1 MASSVLGK
9 RQRSTV
15 DLEESLPLRSGS
27 KRRARTP
34 RIHEED
40 SNGSSSSIQ
49 RQPSTRLRSRVIVDS
64 CDPPPG
70 NQINA
75 KISTG
80 GNSRSKRNVRNS
92 NSTLSPSKSETLLK
106 PTKPLD
112 TENVPAVVEFRTPQS
127 KRFRDALANSPP
139 VTPKHRVQ
147 IVGKSLTPR
156 TPRNGATPTTT
167 TTTTVYTPARQMF
180 ARSANPGRLI
190 GREKERAELSSFIEN
205 GMKSRKGGCIYVSGP
220 PGTGKSATIEEVCR
234 DLNVTSVVKTAH
246 VNCVSMRVARDIYGK
261 LVESLCDESD
271 VFSMSE
277 TEKLKSMFV
286 PAKKSADLYLVTL
299 DEIDHLLTAD
309 PEVLYTLF
317 EWSLHSK
324 SHLLLIGIANALDL
338 TDRFLPRL
346 KASNLKP
353 ILLPFLP
360 YSAAQIANVITTR
373 LRSLLSDCDTDS
385 SGDYVPFVQ
394 PAAVQL
400 CAKKVASQTGDLRK
414 AFDLV
419 KRAIDVIEQ
428 ETQNKLEKENVPESP
443 SKSALAENINLSSPP
458 KTPAPKRTLANAYTA
473 LTAPRA
479 SIAHVAR
486 ITAAVFGQGTT
497 QRLQGLNLQQKAAL
511 CALVALDRK
520 RRSSEIYATPSRSRV
535 NAPTV
540 RELFDAYCS
549 LCRSDNVLH
558 PLTATEFK
566 DVVGSLET
574 LGLVGEFQGRGRG
587 GTIAGG
593 SGILRT
599 PSKSGSSASTPSRG
613 SDEKGLACFVTEKE
627 IVNQIT
633 GPGEAILKALIAG
646 DCL

>member
-1 MASSVLGK
+1 
-9 RQRSTV
+9 
-15 DLEESLPLRSGS
+15 
-27 KRRARTP
+27 
-34 RIHEED
+34 
-40 SNGSSSSIQ
+40 
-49 RQPSTRLRSRVIVDS
+49 
-64 CDPPPG
+64 
-70 NQINA
+70 
-75 KISTG
+75 
-80 GNSRSKRNVRNS
+80 
-92 NSTLSPSKSETLLK
+92 
-106 PTKPLD
+106 
-112 TENVPAVVEFRTPQS
+112 
-127 KRFRDALANSPP
+127 
-139 VTPKHRVQ
+139 
-147 IVGKSLTPR
+147 
-156 TPRNGATPTTT
+156 
-167 TTTTVYTPARQMF
+167 MF
-180 ARSANPGRLI
+180 ARSANPDRLI

-205 GMKSRKGGCIYVSGP
+205 GMKSRKGGCIYISGP

-234 DLNVTSVVKTAH
+234 DLNVASVVKSAH

-261 LVESLCDESD
+261 LIESLCDESD

-286 PAKKSADLYLVTL
+286 PTKKSADLYLVTL

-309 PEVLYTLF
+309 PEVLYSLF
-317 EWSLHSK
+317 EWSLNSK
-324 SHLLLIGIANALDL
+324 SRLLLIGIANALDL

-373 LRSLLSDCDTDS
+373 LRSLLPESDPTSSTDFI
-385 SGDYVPFVQ
+385 PFVQ

-428 ETQNKLEKENVPESP
+428 ETQNKLEKENVVPASP
-443 SKSALAENINLSSPP
+443 SKNALVENINLSSPP
-458 KTPAPKRTLANAYTA
+458 KTPSSKRTLANAYTA

-520 RRSSEIYATPSRSRV
+520 RRSGEIYGTPSRSRA

-566 DVVGSLET
+566 DVIGSLET

-599 PSKSGSSASTPSRG
+599 PSKSGNSASTPKG
-613 SDEKGLACFVTEKE
+613 SDEKALACFVTEKE
-627 IVNQIT
+627 IVSQ
-633 GPGEAILKALIAG
+633 IAG
-646 DCL
+646 PR